1 MEKIY
6 ERSPVLSP
14 DAVSGFCPGCFHSTI
29 HKIFAEVFDE
39 MGLGKSPIC
48 VYGIGCCGNGT
59 FYHDLNSMET
69 AHGRAA
75 AVATALKRTNPERV
89 VFSYQGDGDLAAIG
103 LSETI
108 YAANRGENITVI
120 FVNNGTYGMTGGQM
134 APTTL
139 VGQKATTAPK
149 GRDPEE
155 VGYPLHIP
163 ELLNSL
169 KTPYYL
175 ARVTCTT
182 PANIKKAKA
191 ALKKAIQYQIDGKGY
206 SMVEFLC
213 NCPTNWG
220 MTPLESI
227 DYINETVMKEYPL
240 GVIRD
245 KGEEK

>member
-75 AVATALKRTNPERV
+75 AVATALKRTNPDRV

-139 VGQKATTAPK
+139 VGQKATTAPF
-149 GRDPEE
+149 GRQAED
-155 VGYPLHIP
+155 VGYPMHMC
-163 ELLNSL
+163 EVLNQL
-169 KTPYYL
+169 GAPHYL
-175 ARVTCTT
+175 ERVSFDSA
-182 PANIKKAKA
+182 PNIIKAKA
-191 ALKKAIQYQIDGKGY
+191 AIKKAFQNQVDGKGF
-206 SMVEFLC
+206 SFVEC
-213 NCPTNWG
+213 MSTCPTNWG
-220 MTPLESI
+220 LSPLESV
-227 DYINETVMKEYPL
+227 DYMRNNTLKEFPV
-240 GVIRD
+240 GCFRD
-245 KGEEK
+245 KDKE

>member
-6 ERSPVLSP
+6 ARSPVLNP

-29 HKIFAEVFDE
+29 HKLFAEVFDE
-39 MGLGKSPIC
+39 LGLGTTPLC

-59 FYHDLNSMET
+59 FFHELNSMET

-75 AVATALKRTNPERV
+75 AVAAALKRTNPEQI

-139 VGQKATTAPK
+139 VGQVASTAQK
-149 GRDPEE
+149 GRNPDE
-155 VGYPLHIP
+155 VGYPLQVLD
-163 ELLNSL
+163 LLNCL
-169 KTPYYL
+169 PKPHYL
-175 ARVTCTT
+175 ARVTCTS
-182 PANIKKAKA
+182 PANVKKAKA
-191 ALKKAIQYQIDGKGY
+191 ALKQAFQNQIDGKGY

-220 MTPLESI
+220 LTPLESI
-227 DYINETVMKEYPL
+227 AYIEENTMKEYPL

-245 KGEEK
+245 KDKA